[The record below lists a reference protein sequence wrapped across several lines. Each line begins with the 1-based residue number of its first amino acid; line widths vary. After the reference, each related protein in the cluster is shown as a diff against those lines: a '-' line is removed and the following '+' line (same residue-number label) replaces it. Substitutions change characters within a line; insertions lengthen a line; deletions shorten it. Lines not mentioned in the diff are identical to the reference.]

1 MSPERGPGRGPSGL
15 RMAARA
21 LIATRLEKPITDIL
35 RRLRLSPNVLTL
47 AGLVVAGAA
56 AYLAAS
62 GLLIA
67 AGLTLLASGAFDL
80 LDGALARAT
89 GRATRFGALLD
100 SVVDR
105 VSEVVVLL
113 GILVFYTETNQAAAT
128 GTLLP
133 FLTTGTWA
141 WTLEP
146 VLVYL
151 ALSGSV
157 MVSYIRARAEALG
170 ISCEE
175 GMMTRPE
182 RVFALSAALV
192 AAHWRTEALT
202 LVLAVIA
209 GLTALTAVQ
218 RLITVRRRLRDDP
231 PAGRAEQ

>member
-1 MSPERGPGRGPSGL
+1 MSPERGPDRGPSGL
-15 RMAARA
+15 RMAARG
-21 LIATRLEKPITDIL
+21 LIATYLEDPVTGLLSRLG
-35 RRLRLSPNVLTL
+35 LSPNVLTL
-47 AGLVVAGAA
+47 AGLVIAGAA

-67 AGLTLLASGAFDL
+67 SGLVLLASGAFDL

-113 GILVFYTETNQAAAT
+113 GILIFYTETNQAAAT
-128 GTLLP
+128 GP
-133 FLTTGTWA
+133 VFITGTWA

-182 RVFALSAALV
+182 RVIALSAALV
-192 AAHWRTEALT
+192 AANWWTEALT

-218 RLITVRRRLRDDP
+218 RLITVRRKLRDEP
-231 PAGRAEQ
+231 PGCPPER

>member
-1 MSPERGPGRGPSGL
+1 MSPDRGPDRGPSGL
-15 RMAARA
+15 RMAARG
-21 LIATRLEKPITDIL
+21 LIATYLEDPVTGLLSRLK
-35 RRLRLSPNVLTL
+35 LSPNILTL

-67 AGLTLLASGAFDL
+67 AGLVLLASGAFDL

-89 GRATRFGALLD
+89 GRVTRFGALLD

-128 GTLLP
+128 GTPALP

-182 RVFALSAALV
+182 RVIALSAALV

-209 GLTALTAVQ
+209 GLTALTAAQ
-218 RLITVRRRLRDDP
+218 RLITVRRRLRDEP
-231 PAGRAEQ
+231 PDGHV

>member
-15 RMAARA
+15 RMAARG

-35 RRLRLSPNVLTL
+35 RRLKLSPNVLTL

-67 AGLTLLASGAFDL
+67 AGLVLLASGAFDL

-128 GTLLP
+128 GSVFITE
-133 FLTTGTWA
+133 TWA

-182 RVFALSAALV
+182 RVIALSAALV
-192 AAHWRTEALT
+192 AAHWWTEALT

-218 RLITVRRRLRDDP
+218 RLITVRRRLRDEP